1 MLAARHCRSLY
12 CILACSAC
20 SAFVPPLARHHVR
33 ASSSIMASAAAD
45 ASSSTIT
52 DFTKDLP
59 TPLILGSGSFTRKL
73 ILGEMGIDYKVI
85 KRPIDEYGIGNRD
98 EDAPADLVLTLAKA
112 KAAHLV
118 KELEAGNCQ
127 QELQDQELPFVVL
140 TGDQVVTIMKQQN
153 DTTTNTVMIMEKPD
167 SIQQAKDFLQRYAE
181 SPPSTVGSC
190 VLTHVPSGI
199 QVSGV
204 DTATIHFAPS
214 IAEQNQ
220 DGKDLVDR
228 LLEQDAPILDC
239 AGGLMVEHDLVQEH
253 LVRIDG
259 TQDSVMGLS
268 KALVERLLDEL
279 RSKLKE

>member
-1 MLAARHCRSLY
+1 MAATAVS
-12 CILACSAC
+12 
-20 SAFVPPLARHHVR
+20 
-33 ASSSIMASAAAD
+33 
-45 ASSSTIT
+45 T

-85 KRPIDEYGIGNRD
+85 KRPIDEYGIGNRE

-118 KELEAGNCQ
+118 QELEAGNCQ

-140 TGDQVVTIMKQQN
+140 TGDQVVTMKQN
-153 DTTTNTVMIMEKPD
+153 EGTVIMEKPD
-167 SIQQAKDFLQRYAE
+167 SIEQAKDFLQRYAE

-214 IAEQNQ
+214 IADSK

-228 LLEQDAPILDC
+228 LLEEDAPILDC